1 MLILIV
7 LMSHTLLHDPLG
19 QKTAPN
25 APLFFPLP
33 CGYMVER
40 PAVESHLLHLVPLD
54 IWQISIRPSG
64 VFIVNMKGGGKIALG
79 TRHSALNV
87 LLCVLS

>member
-25 APLFFPLP
+25 APLFLSLP
-33 CGYMVER
+33 SGSSEER
-40 PAVESHLLHLVPLD
+40 PAVESYFLHLVPLD
-54 IWQISIRPSG
+54 IWQISIRGSG
-64 VFIVNMKGGGKIALG
+64 VYILNTMGRGKSM
-79 TRHSALNV
+79 SADLATDMD
-87 LLCVLS
+87 